1 MMVGQEGR
9 GTYGWI
15 GLMAQMCLCVCGM
28 FPWTF
33 RYPRLNSDWPPLRFL
48 DRDRDWTVN
57 KLEVEEARGF
67 RIQDAQGGQ
76 VERQA

>member
-1 MMVGQEGR
+1 MD
-9 GTYGWI
+9 WI
-15 GLMAQMCLCVCGM
+15 DGPNVFVCVWDV
-28 FPWTF
+28 PLDISIRPS

-57 KLEVEEARGF
+57 NLEVEEARGF